1 MHLAAI
7 DIGTNSLHMIIVRV
21 AADGGFEVI
30 GREKDMVRLGAGGLE
45 GRPLNDGAM
54 DAALQT
60 LARFKRLAESRDVD
74 DIIAVATSAVREAPN
89 GGDFLQAVQERT
101 GIQAR
106 IITGIQEARLIHR
119 AAVHGIDVGGGKAV
133 VIDIG
138 GGSTEIT
145 CGTASTIDQAR
156 SFRLGVIRLGERFA
170 QTDPLSDSDERKLV
184 RHIEYELEHYLRDLG
199 QAGYARVIGTSGTVL
214 SVGALAL
221 KHQAPLVARAADP
234 DALAALTAKLVGMGV
249 QDLVL
254 ELPAENPA
262 AALQYN
268 TVIRKMAL
276 KASHQPLGYPILN
289 VVTARDLPSLVADA
303 STLLLKYASILVVDT
318 LQCQALLPLMMLR
331 QNIYTD
337 PQKPIQ
343 VEPKVYPIGEAGANS
358 PVLVT
363 TNFSLTYFLVSGEI
377 ENSGVPA
384 HLAIVECEGM
394 SVLTA
399 WAAGK
404 FSGAKVAAFLKASG
418 LEAQVATRRLII
430 PGYVAQISGE
440 LEESLPGWEVVV
452 GPQEASDLGP
462 FLKLHA
468 A

>member
-1 MHLAAI
+1 MALTGLDIFKLLPKTNCGECGVPTCMAFAMKLAAKNVELRACPYASEEAKTKVGAASKPPI
-7 DIGTNSLHMIIVRV
+7 RLVKIGPPGAEVAVGNETVMFRHEKTFVHPTAFAVAFSDGQPLSELCHLTAQVREYCLERV
-21 AADGGFEVI
+21 GEQL
-30 GREKDMVRLGAGGLE
+30 RLDLALVENTSGAVKPFVDAVKAVAGGTGRGVILMSENPEALE
-45 GRPLNDGAM
+45 AALLALDGQRPLIH
-54 DAALQT
+54 AAT
-60 LARFKRLAESRDVD
+60 PENADR
-74 DIIAVATSAVREAPN
+74 
-89 GGDFLQAVQERT
+89 
-101 GIQAR
+101 
-106 IITGIQEARLIHR
+106 
-119 AAVHGIDVGGGKAV
+119 
-133 VIDIG
+133 
-138 GGSTEIT
+138 
-145 CGTASTIDQAR
+145 
-156 SFRLGVIRLGERFA
+156 
-170 QTDPLSDSDERKLV
+170 
-184 RHIEYELEHYLRDLG
+184 
-199 QAGYARVIGTSGTVL
+199 
-214 SVGALAL
+214 VGALAL
-221 KHQAPLVARAADP
+221 KYQAPLVARAADP
-234 DALAALTAKLVGMGV
+234 DALAALTAKLAGMGV

-318 LQCQALLPLMMLR
+318 LQYQALLPLMMLR

-377 ENSGVPA
+377 ENSGVPV

-418 LEAQVATRRLII
+418 IEAQVATRRLII

>member
-1 MHLAAI
+1 MALTGLDIFKLLPKTNCGECGVPTCMAFAMKLAVKNVELRACPYASEEAKAKVGAASRPPIRLVKIGPPGAEVAVGNETVMFRHEKTFVHPTAFAVAFSDGQPLSELCHLTAQ
-7 DIGTNSLHMIIVRV
+7 VREYCLERV
-21 AADGGFEVI
+21 GEQL
-30 GREKDMVRLGAGGLE
+30 RLDLALVENTSGAVQPFVDAVKAVAGGTGRGVILMSENPEALE
-45 GRPLNDGAM
+45 AALLALDGQRPLIH
-54 DAALQT
+54 AAT
-60 LARFKRLAESRDVD
+60 PENAER
-74 DIIAVATSAVREAPN
+74 
-89 GGDFLQAVQERT
+89 
-101 GIQAR
+101 
-106 IITGIQEARLIHR
+106 
-119 AAVHGIDVGGGKAV
+119 VG
-133 VIDIG
+133 
-138 GGSTEIT
+138 
-145 CGTASTIDQAR
+145 
-156 SFRLGVIRLGERFA
+156 
-170 QTDPLSDSDERKLV
+170 P
-184 RHIEYELEHYLRDLG
+184 
-199 QAGYARVIGTSGTVL
+199 
-214 SVGALAL
+214 LAL
-221 KHQAPLVARAADP
+221 KYQAPLVARAADP
-234 DALAALTAKLVGMGV
+234 DALAALTAKLAGMGV

-318 LQCQALLPLMMLR
+318 LQYQALLPLMMLR

-343 VEPKVYPIGEAGANS
+343 VEPKVYPIGEAGTNS

-377 ENSGVPA
+377 ENSGVPV

-418 LEAQVATRRLII
+418 LEAQVATRRVII